1 MAVYDNPPTGK
12 LTTKISPLIDGQLPD
27 FIQSDHPV
35 FSRFL
40 KHYYQYLEAG
50 ELQLTVTIDKLL
62 LNLESTSYALDVD
75 GNKIVLEDG
84 AGTSGKFVVG
94 DTITGGTSKATATV
108 LVDNLDNATAPRIF
122 ITSQQKFIT
131 GETVTGAISGSGVIV
146 SYRANP
152 IQTIQQ
158 LLDYADIDNTLY
170 DFLDNFRDEFMNAI
184 PLTLADGVS
193 KRRLLKNIRE
203 LYRAK
208 GTSEG
213 HKIFMRLLLGEDPEI
228 LYPAKYMMK
237 PSAGNWAS
245 QIIMRVSPGANS
257 VAAEVVGTLITGDTS
272 GATAVIA
279 SAVEFVEGNTLIV
292 EFELNPDSLDSAFSF
307 VDGENVVATS
317 TVQDFLMSFTVRN
330 IVNEAVVTDRG
341 ALYGIGDPLVMDTN
355 TNIGNGLAE
364 ARIDNINQ
372 GVVSGVSVDDAGSG
386 YKVGDVLT
394 FTTTDSNT
402 ISPAGFVSII
412 EGSIALNGTSV
423 YYTDNNARRIDE
435 NDFIIL
441 EEDTNRHLEFFEIEL
456 EMHTTGASGQ
466 SLLLNGTDGSSTNA
480 GHKIGMQWSIYQD
493 SPDTYGTAADRWVLE
508 EQTAVDLGYGSGTI
522 SRVHLKSKG
531 GGFLTIPTVAV
542 TGSVSGTGSALLVT
556 TDNIGSAGD
565 IVITNEGFNYS
576 DNPFL
581 DFRANFTLKD
591 ITGTFTLGNDLTS
604 HTGEVVSFDSATNV
618 LTTTYE
624 DIVRVP
630 LETGASE
637 GIFLEDSLRLAS
649 DIKLSE
655 IKLNRTTDTDE
666 KIVDEQTG
674 ERIVIDATN
683 TSDAYIV
690 LEVGVGETAGSAIV
704 YEQQDIFVSPRIVL
718 QSASSDG
725 YTGNICLE
733 DGIDSVTNPK
743 AGILLSEADDYSIG
757 SPSLEPGHQL
767 ERMLTEASTLK
778 YTSISGAGDYIV
790 TNFSIDESDSNVIF
804 NGTDQYYT
812 DEGSSVLDEET
823 GDNNIIRLDGTD
835 ADGTDADGKLLHD
848 IDVASGTD
856 LVVLNGIDSSS
867 TGFDDAIILQDT
879 IDLFAGS
886 TGVNPAPISITDE
899 TGATGKVV
907 KSNIAKGTTTI
918 ATTVETNKSYGVDI
932 ESLIG
937 EDLNRIQDSYY
948 YQQFSY
954 ELSTGFGFESYLSQ
968 LKKAV
973 HPAGFAVFGKV
984 KIVSSIDAGVQ
995 TAGSSLG
1002 GGYFSDLDRLAPE
1015 DKFSPILASTF
1026 EVLFDEYI
1034 QRRFGVP
1041 VYKTLD
1047 GEYEEQLI
1055 LEDSE
1060 GQGINPGDSIL
1071 LESST
1076 ALVAYLIEENPSH
1089 TDGRILLDVHASGH
1103 GAGLGL
1109 LLLNGTDASS
1119 TNSGSTFALESTE
1132 VYTSNLVFDGTED
1145 YGYYS
1150 DAGSD
1155 VLLEG
1160 TDSSKSN
1167 AGESFELEDANM
1179 GIEFKRFGL
1188 YARPSTSTLLN
1199 ESGGTMQTE
1208 ESSAGGGANYDLA
1221 VVSYVAVKINLPLTT
1236 PKNLSTG
1243 LVTIGRNPFINS
1255 SSGIQLEKA
1264 TGGENLVMDWNFV
1277 SVTGRSPRKDSQ
1289 GYTLGGPGYA
1299 VEHGFDPIGESA
1311 GLILEDGVLGIPSK
1325 EYGFSITDIES
1336 CTNSY
1341 TMSDII
1347 RPDILLISSDPDHR
1361 IGPNADPGIGIMLEG
1376 SEDGKF
1382 KQEDAATAAGGV
1394 SYDILLEEG
1403 MGFGNNNKLI
1413 FEGTRIEVEDN
1424 INQGTI
1430 PYQNYTNST
1439 LHPWIRPSHITT
1451 SEYGGVA
1458 LEDSIVGQL
1467 LVDGTDGSALDA
1479 GSKFKFEYFTDD
1491 FTHWQA
1497 AHVSFSPTFG
1507 RFDSS
1512 IVSWDS
1518 QNLGRDDYPESEPKT
1533 FDQPY

>member
-12 LTTKISPLIDGQLPD
+12 LNTKISPLIDGQLPD

-62 LNLESTSYALDVD
+62 LNAESTSYALDVD

-84 AGTSGKFVVG
+84 AGTSGKFTVG
-94 DTITGGTSKATATV
+94 DTITGTTSKATATV

-122 ITSQQKFIT
+122 ITSQQKFVT
-131 GETVTGAISGSGVIV
+131 GEIVTGAISGSGTIV

-184 PLTLADGVS
+184 PLTLTDGAS

-228 LYPAKYMMK
+228 LYPNKYMMRV
-237 PSAGNWAS
+237 SDGNWAN
-245 QIIMRVSPGANS
+245 QTIMRVSPGANS
-257 VAAEVVGTLITGDTS
+257 VASEVVGTLMTGDTS

-292 EFELNPDSLDSAFSF
+292 EFELNPDSLDSRFDF
-307 VDGENVVATS
+307 VEGEDVVATS
-317 TVQDFLMSFTVRN
+317 TVQDVLMAFTVRN
-330 IVNEAVVTDRG
+330 IVSEAIVTNRG
-341 ALYGIGDPLVMDTN
+341 ALYKVGDPLVMDTN

-364 ARIDNINQ
+364 AKIDNINQ
-372 GVVSGVSVDDAGSG
+372 GVVSGVSIDDAGSA
-386 YKVGDVLT
+386 YQVGDVLT

-402 ISPAGFVSII
+402 ISPAGFVSIVD
-412 EGSIALNGTSV
+412 GSIALNGTSV
-423 YYTDNNARRIDE
+423 YYTDNNSRRIDE
-435 NDFIIL
+435 DDFIIL
-441 EEDTNRHLEFFEIEL
+441 EENTNRHLEFFEIEL
-456 EMHTTGASGQ
+456 ELHTTGSSGQ
-466 SLLLNGTDGSSTNA
+466 SLLLDGTDSSSTNA
-480 GHKIGMQWSIYQD
+480 GHKIGMQWSIYQN

-508 EQTAVDLGYGSGTI
+508 EQTAVDLSYTSGTI
-522 SRVHLKSKG
+522 SKVHLKSKG

-542 TGSVSGTGSALLVT
+542 TGSVSGTGSALLAT
-556 TDNIGSAGD
+556 TDNIGSTGD

-576 DNPFL
+576 DNPNL

-591 ITGTFTLGNDLTS
+591 VTGTFTLGNDLTS
-604 HTGEVVSFDSATNV
+604 HTGEVVAFNSATNV

-624 DIVRVP
+624 DVVRVP
-630 LETGASE
+630 LETGDSE
-637 GIFLEDSLRLAS
+637 GIFLEDGSRDAS
-649 DIKLSE
+649 NIKLSE

-666 KIVDEQTG
+666 KIVDEQSG

-690 LEVGVGETAGSAIV
+690 LEVGVEETAGSAIV
-704 YEQQDIFVSPRIVL
+704 YEQQDVFVSPRIVL
-718 QSASSDG
+718 QYAATNG
-725 YTGNICLE
+725 TTGNISLE
-733 DGIDSVTNPK
+733 DGIDSAANPNS
-743 AGILLSEADDYSIG
+743 GILLSEADDYSIG
-757 SPSLEPGHQL
+757 SASLEPGHQL
-767 ERMLTEASTLK
+767 ERMLTEGSTLK
-778 YTSISGAGDYIV
+778 HTSISGAGDYIV
-790 TNFSIDESDSNVIF
+790 TNFSIDESDSHVIF

-812 DEGSSVLDEET
+812 DEGGSVLDEET

-835 ADGTDADGKLLHD
+835 ADSTDADGKLLHD

-856 LVVLNGIDSSS
+856 LVVLDGIDSSS
-867 TGFDDAIILQDT
+867 TGFGDAIIIQDT

-886 TGVNPAPISITDE
+886 TGVNSSPISITDE

-932 ESLIG
+932 ESLVG

-984 KIVSSIDAGVQ
+984 KIASSISAGVQ
-995 TAGSSLG
+995 NAGSRLG
-1002 GGYFSDLDRLAPE
+1002 DDFVE
-1015 DKFSPILASTF
+1015 KFSPILASTF
-1026 EVLFDEYI
+1026 EILFPVNPI
-1034 QRRFGVP
+1034 QRRMGAP
-1041 VYKTLD
+1041 VYKTLV

-1060 GQGINPGDSIL
+1060 GQDIIDGDSII

-1076 ALVAYLIEENPSH
+1076 APAAYLIEENPIFTDGIILLEVH
-1089 TDGRILLDVHASGH
+1089 TDGH
-1103 GAGLGL
+1103 GAGLGQ

-1119 TNSGSTFALESTE
+1119 SNSGSTFALEETE
-1132 VYTSNLVFDGTED
+1132 EYTNNLVFDGTED

-1150 DAGSD
+1150 DAGSNI
-1155 VLLEG
+1155 LLDG

-1221 VVSYVAVKINLPLTT
+1221 VVSYITAKINLPLTT
-1236 PKNLSTG
+1236 PRNLSTG
-1243 LVTIGRNPFINS
+1243 LVTIGRTPFINS
-1255 SSGIQLEKA
+1255 NSSIQLEKA
-1264 TGGENLVMDWNFV
+1264 TGGENLVMDWNYV

-1311 GLILEDGVLGIPSK
+1311 GLILEDGVLGIPSND
-1325 EYGFSITDIES
+1325 YGFTIAEIEN

-1347 RPDILLISSDPDHR
+1347 RSDILLISSDPDHR
-1361 IGPNADPGIGIMLEG
+1361 IGPNADPGVGIMLEG

-1413 FEGTRIEVEDN
+1413 FEGTRIELEDN
-1424 INQGTI
+1424 ISQGTI

-1458 LEDSIVGQL
+1458 LEDSIEGQL

-1497 AHVSFSPTFG
+1497 PHVSFIPTFG

>member
-1 MAVYDNPPTGK
+1 M
-12 LTTKISPLIDGQLPD
+12 
-27 FIQSDHPV
+27 
-35 FSRFL
+35 
-40 KHYYQYLEAG
+40 
-50 ELQLTVTIDKLL
+50 
-62 LNLESTSYALDVD
+62 
-75 GNKIVLEDG
+75 EDG

-94 DTITGGTSKATATV
+94 DTITGATSKATATV

-122 ITSQQKFIT
+122 ITSQQKFVT
-131 GETVTGAISGSGVIV
+131 GEIVTGAISGSGTIV

-184 PLTLADGVS
+184 PLTLTDGAS

-237 PSAGNWAS
+237 PSAGNWAN
-245 QIIMRVSPGANS
+245 QTIMRVSPGANS
-257 VAAEVVGTLITGDTS
+257 VASEVVGTLLTGNTY
-272 GATAVIA
+272 GTTAVIA

-292 EFELNPDSLDSAFSF
+292 EFEINPDSLDSRFAF
-307 VDGENVVATS
+307 VEGEEVVATS
-317 TVQDFLMSFTVRN
+317 TVQDVLMPFTVRN
-330 IVNEAVVTDRG
+330 IVSEAVVTNIG
-341 ALYGIGDPLVMDTN
+341 ALYKVGDPIVLDTN

-364 ARIDNINQ
+364 AKIDNINQ
-372 GVVSGVSVDDAGSG
+372 GVVSGVSIDDVGSG
-386 YKVGDVLT
+386 YQVGDVLT

-402 ISPAGFVSII
+402 LSPAGFVSIVD
-412 EGSIALNGTSV
+412 GSIALNGTSV
-423 YYTDNNARRIDE
+423 YYTDNNSRRIDE
-435 NDFIIL
+435 NDFIVL
-441 EEDTNRHLEFFEIEL
+441 EENTTRHLEFFEIEL
-456 EMHTTGASGQ
+456 ELHTTGASGQ
-466 SLLLNGTDGSSTNA
+466 SLLLDGTDGLSTNA
-480 GHKIGMQWSIYQD
+480 GHKIGMEWSIYQD
-493 SPDTYGTAADRWVLE
+493 SPDTYGTDTDRWVLE
-508 EQTAVDLGYGSGTI
+508 DQTAVDLSYTSGTI
-522 SRVHLKSKG
+522 SRIHLKSKG

-542 TGSVSGTGSALLVT
+542 TGSVSGTGSALLAT

-565 IVITNEGFNYS
+565 VVITNEGFNYS
-576 DNPFL
+576 DNPNL

-591 ITGTFTLGNDLTS
+591 VTGTFTLGNDLTS
-604 HTGEVVSFDSATNV
+604 HTGEVVSFNTATNV

-624 DIVRVP
+624 DVIRVP

-637 GIFLEDSLRLAS
+637 GIFLEDGSRDAS
-649 DIKLSE
+649 DIKLSG
-655 IKLNRTTDTDE
+655 IMFNRTTDTEE

-690 LEVGVGETAGSAIV
+690 LEDGVGETAGSAIV
-704 YEQQDIFVSPRIVL
+704 YEQQDVFVSPRIVL
-718 QSASSDG
+718 QYAATNG
-725 YTGNICLE
+725 TTGNICLE
-733 DGIDSVTNPK
+733 DGIDSVTNPD

-757 SPSLEPGHQL
+757 SASLEPGHQL
-767 ERMLTEASTLK
+767 ERMLTEGSTLK
-778 YTSISGAGDYIV
+778 HTSISGAGDYIV
-790 TNFSIDESDSNVIF
+790 TNFSIDDSDSHVIF

-812 DEGSSVLDEET
+812 DEGGSVLDEET

-848 IDVASGTD
+848 IVVASGTD
-856 LVVLNGIDSSS
+856 LVVLDGIDSSS
-867 TGFDDAIILQDT
+867 TGVDDAIILQDT

-984 KIVSSIDAGVQ
+984 KIASAINAGVQ
-995 TAGSSLG
+995 NAGSRLG
-1002 GGYFSDLDRLAPE
+1002 GDYYTDSGRLAPE

-1026 EVLFDEYI
+1026 DILFPVRPI
-1034 QRRFGVP
+1034 QRRFGAP
-1041 VYKTLD
+1041 VYNTVWN
-1047 GEYEEQLI
+1047 EYEEQLI

-1060 GQGINPGDSIL
+1060 GQDINDGDTIL
-1071 LESST
+1071 LESSA
-1076 ALVAYLIEENPSH
+1076 ALVAHLIEENPIF
-1089 TDGRILLDVHASGH
+1089 TDGRILLEVHADGH
-1103 GAGLGL
+1103 GAGLGQ

-1119 TNSGSTFALESTE
+1119 SNSGSTFALESAE
-1132 VYTSNLVFDGTED
+1132 EYTSNLVFDGTED

-1155 VLLEG
+1155 ILLDG

-1167 AGESFELEDANM
+1167 AGESFELEDASM

-1188 YARPSTSTLLN
+1188 YARPPTSTILN

-1221 VVSYVAVKINLPLTT
+1221 VVSYVAAKIHLPLTT

-1243 LVTIGRNPFINS
+1243 LVTIGRTPFIDS
-1255 SSGIQLEKA
+1255 SSSIQLEKA
-1264 TGGENLVMDWNFV
+1264 TGGENLVMDWNYV
-1277 SVTGRSPRKDSQ
+1277 SVTGRSPRLDSQ

-1311 GLILEDGVLGIPSK
+1311 GLILEDGVLGIPSND
-1325 EYGFSITDIES
+1325 YGFTIAEIEN

-1341 TMSDII
+1341 TMSDIV
-1347 RPDILLISSDPDHR
+1347 RSDILLISSAPDHR
-1361 IGPNADPGIGIMLEG
+1361 IGPNADPGVGILMEG
-1376 SEDGKF
+1376 SEDGRI

-1413 FEGTRIEVEDN
+1413 FEGTRIELEDE

-1439 LHPWIRPSHITT
+1439 LHPWVRPAHVTT

-1458 LEDSIVGQL
+1458 LEDSIEGQL
-1467 LVDGTDGSALDA
+1467 LVDGTDGSSSDA

-1491 FTHWQA
+1491 FTDWQA
-1497 AHVSFSPTFG
+1497 SHVSFIPTFG

-1518 QNLGRDDYPESEPKT
+1518 QELGRDDYPESEPKT